1 MIVAIFGTKQLKSP
15 KSIESMTS
23 KFMDS
28 VTTFSEKQ
36 KILQK
41 VCKKV
46 SIKTTLSISIVT
58 KYYVSIALL
67 ELSSV
72 WF

>member
-1 MIVAIFGTKQLKSP
+1 MIVAIFGTEQLKSP
-15 KSIESMTS
+15 KSIESMKS

-46 SIKTTLSISIVT
+46 SIKTTLSF
-58 KYYVSIALL
+58 
-67 ELSSV
+67 SSYKILCINCFV
-72 WF
+72 RVL

>member
-1 MIVAIFGTKQLKSP
+1 MIVAISGTKQLKSS
-15 KSIESMTS
+15 KSIESMKS
-23 KFMDS
+23 KFMDP
-28 VTTFSEKQ
+28 VTTFSEEKE
-36 KILQK
+36 ILQK
-41 VCKKV
+41 VSKKV
-46 SIKTTLSISIVT
+46 LKLRYHLVVT

>member
-1 MIVAIFGTKQLKSP
+1 MIVAIFSTEQLKSP

-28 VTTFSEKQ
+28 AATFSEKQ

-41 VCKKV
+41 VSKKV
-46 SIKTTLSISIVT
+46 SIKTTLSF
-58 KYYVSIALL
+58 
-67 ELSSV
+67 SSY
-72 WF
+72 